1 MAKNEYMY
9 LSKEY
14 FRKIMNDSG
23 FEVKVR
29 IMAYLL
35 INTNL
40 NNNFIPVSQTDLA
53 KKFEVSRGRICT
65 QFNLLLSEGIIESV
79 TKYRQL
85 YYRITPSMLAPAEER
100 RKLSAG

>member
-9 LSKEY
+9 LSKEF
-14 FRKIMNDSG
+14 FRKIMNDPS
-23 FEVKVR
+23 FTVKVR
-29 IMAYLL
+29 IMAYIF

-40 NNNFIPVSQTDLA
+40 NNNFIPITQIELA
-53 KKFEVSRGRICT
+53 KKFEVSRGSVCT
-65 QFNLLLSEGIIESV
+65 QFNALLSEGIIESV

-85 YYRITPSMLAPAEER
+85 YYRISPSMLAPAEER

>member
-40 NNNFIPVSQTDLA
+40 SSIVIQSFYFI
-53 KKFEVSRGRICT
+53 E
-65 QFNLLLSEGIIESV
+65 FN
-79 TKYRQL
+79 
-85 YYRITPSMLAPAEER
+85 
-100 RKLSAG
+100 